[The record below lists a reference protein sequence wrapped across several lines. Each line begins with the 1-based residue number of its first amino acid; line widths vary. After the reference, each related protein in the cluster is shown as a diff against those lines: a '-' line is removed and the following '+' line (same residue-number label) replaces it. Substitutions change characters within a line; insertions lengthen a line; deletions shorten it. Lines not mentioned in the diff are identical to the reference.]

1 MAAWLGPA
9 GVWGLSLSRT
19 LSPSGQVARTVA
31 SWTFSVQPRCTP
43 RVGVY
48 ARSAP
53 SWAFIGARSVN
64 SCRKLA
70 SQCVAAVLPLIPPVQ
85 HRSWT
90 SVTKA

>member
-19 LSPSGQVARTVA
+19 LSLSGQVARTVA

-53 SWAFIGARSVN
+53 SWAFIGARQSTAAESWHHN
-64 SCRKLA
+64 A
-70 SQCVAAVLPLIPPVQ
+70 SRRSSRSSRLYSTDLGPP
-85 HRSWT
+85 
-90 SVTKA
+90 